1 MVPPSDHAL
10 KTRRK
15 LSFACTPPGTPNMVV
30 HLSSSSS
37 KVKVTISPLRAV
49 AVLAAGSNTGAAG
62 ALGSDALLGVF
73 DAGGALGSM
82 G

>member
-1 MVPPSDHAL
+1 
-10 KTRRK
+10 
-15 LSFACTPPGTPNMVV
+15 MVV

-49 AVLAAGSNTGAAG
+49 AVLAAGSNTGAVGSLA
-62 ALGSDALLGVF
+62 SDALLGVF

>member
-1 MVPPSDHAL
+1 
-10 KTRRK
+10 
-15 LSFACTPPGTPNMVV
+15 MVV

-37 KVKVTISPLRAV
+37 KVKVTTFPLRAV
-49 AVLAAGSNTGAAG
+49 AVLAAGSNTGAVG

>member
-1 MVPPSDHAL
+1 MVL
-10 KTRRK
+10 
-15 LSFACTPPGTPNMVV
+15 

-37 KVKVTISPLRAV
+37 NVNVTVSPLRAV
-49 AVLAAGSNTGAAG
+49 EVLAAGSNTGAVG
-62 ALGSDALLGVF
+62 ALGSNALLDVF

>member
-1 MVPPSDHAL
+1 
-10 KTRRK
+10 
-15 LSFACTPPGTPNMVV
+15 MVV

-37 KVKVTISPLRAV
+37 NVKVTVSPLRAV
-49 AVLAAGSNTGAAG
+49 AILAAGSNTGAVG
-62 ALGSDALLGVF
+62 VRGSDVLLDVF